1 MGHLAA
7 PTMAG
12 CRLTWP
18 DGCRRW
24 LPVWLPGSAN
34 AGDGRALRLITA
46 GQVIGTVQ
54 VTHRRQQS
62 HGGPA
67 DETIRS
73 GIDGTDYLIDLSGRG
88 RIPASI
94 VQRCQNR
101 LGRRRRRPGASL
113 ARTKSPGGHSTPR
126 GREGRPRPHM
136 PMTVRPTAEG
146 ASKPGE
152 GEACR
157 QQPLCGRGTRVTS
170 VQGGADPRCPL
181 ASPPPRG
188 RRGSRTPGS
197 HQRLTTSWLSPSA
210 ARRCRQP
217 SAQASGRL

>member
-1 MGHLAA
+1 
-7 PTMAG
+7 MAG

-136 PMTVRPTAEG
+136 H
-146 ASKPGE
+146 
-152 GEACR
+152 
-157 QQPLCGRGTRVTS
+157 
-170 VQGGADPRCPL
+170 ADD
-181 ASPPPRG
+181 
-188 RRGSRTPGS
+188 
-197 HQRLTTSWLSPSA
+197 SA
-210 ARRCRQP
+210 P
-217 SAQASGRL
+217 DG